1 VSIDPRDLAEQIGR
15 NIAGARL
22 RAGMTQHVLG
32 YRASLRQTD
41 ISRLERGHYSPHLRT
56 LVKLARALEVSAA
69 DLLEGV
75 E

>member
-1 VSIDPRDLAEQIGR
+1 MSIDSRDIAEQIGH
-15 NIAGARL
+15 NIAEARR
-22 RAGMTQHVLG
+22 RARMTQHVLG

>member
-1 VSIDPRDLAEQIGR
+1 
-15 NIAGARL
+15 
-22 RAGMTQHVLG
+22 M
-32 YRASLRQTD
+32 RQSD